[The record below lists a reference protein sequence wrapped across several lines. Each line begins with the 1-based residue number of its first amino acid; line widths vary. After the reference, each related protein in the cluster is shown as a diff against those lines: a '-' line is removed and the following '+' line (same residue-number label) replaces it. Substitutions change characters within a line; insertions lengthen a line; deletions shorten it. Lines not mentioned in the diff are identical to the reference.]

1 MINVLTILSE
11 LSKINFVA
19 GQEVA
24 DREVNMMLDDVTFE
38 DALEAIAK
46 GSNVAYQYIPEQNVY
61 LFRRAA
67 DNADTPLLITKV
79 FKLYYIRATKIKEIE
94 GEGGSSGGGTT
105 SGSTFTV
112 LKETTGTEEE
122 SSPILKIVESI
133 LSERGKVEI
142 DDRSNSLV
150 VTDVEDRL
158 RLVEQAIAQLDRRL
172 DQVLINAILV
182 ETFEDLDR
190 HLGIDWGQ
198 QTDGAFYTITP
209 GVQRT
214 RFPYNVGDVNA
225 FSRIFGK
232 TSLNEQQI
240 NEVTTPPTSGTKS
253 FAEFVVEFKQLQAE
267 GKLRIIAKPKIL
279 VLDNHPALIKITTN
293 ETIGTSS
300 TTVSSEAANVGSTT
314 QAAERTETGTSLRV
328 TPLINQDN
336 KITMTVEPRFVTAVA
351 ASIAVGGAN
360 AARDPTIR
368 TARTTLMVNDGQTI
382 VIGGLLDS
390 RQQNSVQRVPFL
402 GDIPWMGEIF
412 TRRTRTVDDRE
423 LILFLSPNIVR
434 DPSEVQAISVP
445 DSRDRFEDLKVPF
458 WKVDQKKW
466 YRDLKE
472 EAARGAKETEVVIDI
487 SAREKLM
494 DDKLVEL
501 AKNMKR

>member
-1 MINVLTILSE
+1 
-11 LSKINFVA
+11 
-19 GQEVA
+19 
-24 DREVNMMLDDVTFE
+24 
-38 DALEAIAK
+38 
-46 GSNVAYQYIPEQNVY
+46 
-61 LFRRAA
+61 
-67 DNADTPLLITKV
+67 
-79 FKLYYIRATKIKEIE
+79 
-94 GEGGSSGGGTT
+94 
-105 SGSTFTV
+105 
-112 LKETTGTEEE
+112 
-122 SSPILKIVESI
+122 
-133 LSERGKVEI
+133 
-142 DDRSNSLV
+142 
-150 VTDVEDRL
+150 
-158 RLVEQAIAQLDRRL
+158 
-172 DQVLINAILV
+172 
-182 ETFEDLDR
+182 
-190 HLGIDWGQ
+190 
-198 QTDGAFYTITP
+198 
-209 GVQRT
+209 
-214 RFPYNVGDVNA
+214 
-225 FSRIFGK
+225 
-232 TSLNEQQI
+232 
-240 NEVTTPPTSGTKS
+240 
-253 FAEFVVEFKQLQAE
+253 
-267 GKLRIIAKPKIL
+267 
-279 VLDNHPALIKITTN
+279 
-293 ETIGTSS
+293 
-300 TTVSSEAANVGSTT
+300 
-314 QAAERTETGTSLRV
+314 
-328 TPLINQDN
+328 
-336 KITMTVEPRFVTAVA
+336 MTVEPRFVTAVA

-390 RQQNSVQRVPFL
+390 RQQNSVQKVPFL